1 MNFLKF
7 LRIDLIESKNICE
20 KKLVEKI
27 SSYKIDS
34 LITNYDTQVENENS
48 SKFVFSRYES
58 NINLFQDRW
67 DK

>member
-58 NINLFQDRW
+58 NINLFQDR
-67 DK
+67 